1 MPVRTER
8 TSDTSPN
15 APLPSAFSCRYISGL
30 PTKAGCTLGLIGAAA
45 EKGRLDGGAE
55 GGLLC
60 GREGRADLVRLDL
73 DGGDGAVHRAAEQGG
88 A

>member
-15 APLPSAFSCRYISGL
+15 APLPSAFSCRYMSAL
-30 PTKAGCTLGLIGAAA
+30 PTKAGITLGLLSGAAA

-60 GREGRADLVRLDL
+60 GCAD
-73 DGGDGAVHRAAEQGG
+73 
-88 A
+88 